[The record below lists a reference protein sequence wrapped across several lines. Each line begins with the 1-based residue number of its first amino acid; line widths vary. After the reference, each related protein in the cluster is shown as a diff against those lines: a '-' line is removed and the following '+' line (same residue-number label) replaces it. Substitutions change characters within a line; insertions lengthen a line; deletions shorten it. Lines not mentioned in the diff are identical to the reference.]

1 MNRRS
6 LFALAL
12 APLVAPLLKLAPV
25 RPVVVSTPVVVSAV
39 PQFDMEKLKAWVM
52 ENQEGITR
60 AIVDGIRKQEEESR
74 RIFCDAVTRF
84 DEVSRKY
91 GKPI

>member
-12 APLVAPLLKLAPV
+12 APLVARVAPAPV
-25 RPVVVSTPVVVSAV
+25 IRIEPE
-39 PQFDMEKLKAWVM
+39 PQFEERLKAWVM

-91 GKPI
+91 SKPI